1 METYIEIINI
11 VSFILFIIN
20 MLLYKFNSNCQIDNL
35 LMIISF
41 LGGSLGIIIA
51 ILLFD
56 RKAVKGTMM
65 SRVFVICMFI
75 IQLLLFVMFKF
86 YNDYKITFDIWE
98 LFNEHKILLV
108 YLSSI
113 FFIMTSLFIVL
124 YKSFLKGTLATSC
137 CIFS

>member
-20 MLLYKFNSNCQIDNL
+20 MLLYKFNSNCQIDNF

-86 YNDYKITFDIWE
+86 YNDYKITFDI
-98 LFNEHKILLV
+98 
-108 YLSSI
+108 
-113 FFIMTSLFIVL
+113 
-124 YKSFLKGTLATSC
+124 
-137 CIFS
+137 